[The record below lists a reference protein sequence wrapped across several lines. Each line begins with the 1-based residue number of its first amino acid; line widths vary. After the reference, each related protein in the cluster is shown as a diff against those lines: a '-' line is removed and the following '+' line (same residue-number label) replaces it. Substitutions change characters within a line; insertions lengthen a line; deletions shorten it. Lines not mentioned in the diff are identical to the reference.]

1 MRGALK
7 ALQGGTPIL
16 LYDAD
21 GREEETD
28 LVFPSQSVTPESIR
42 LMRQQAGG
50 LVCTTFPTPVAKR
63 LGLPLME
70 DALTS
75 LKEDFPVI
83 EGLLRHR
90 PAYDARSA
98 FSLTVNHQATRTGI
112 TDRDRARTV
121 GALAEACRYALA
133 SDDGLAREAFM
144 REFRTPGHVH
154 LLIAAEPLL
163 RERCGH
169 TELSTALL
177 IMAELLPSATLCEM
191 LADGGGALT
200 KGEATNMRQ
209 PGIFPSSRGATSS
222 RLGEHGPGHGDGS
235 LRHPPHRPSGLPEA
249 SKGSGGRVGGGHRPR
264 LARASDET

>member
-1 MRGALK
+1 MNSLIGNYKNLIKGLLLPSPMRAAVRGALK

-28 LVFPSQSVTPESIR
+28 LVLPSQSVTPESIR
-42 LMRQQAGG
+42 LLRQQAGG
-50 LVCTTFPTPVAKR
+50 LVCTTFPAPVAKR

-90 PAYDARSA
+90 PAYDTRSA

-177 IMAELLPSATLCEM
+177 MMAELLPSATLCEM

-200 KGEATNMRQ
+200 KGEANKYATARHLAFVK
-209 PGIFPSSRGATSS
+209 GSDVLEAWGAWSGSWRRESSTSS
-222 RLGEHGPGHGDGS
+222 TS
-235 LRHPPHRPSGLPEA
+235 A
-249 SKGSGGRVGGGHRPR
+249 IW
-264 LARASDET
+264 TT